1 MSDPAESIQIVKIGD
16 VTMTAAQ
23 DQIGAALAGAHG
35 EIRDARRNNVNPHL
49 RNKFADLSSVLAA
62 VRGPLARHGLAVT
75 MHAQTTPTHA
85 GVVYV
90 LTHAS
95 GQWQAGAL
103 LHERGRNKGLSGP
116 QADGVCISYARR
128 YTLMSLTACAAGD
141 DVDGA
146 GLPAEDRRAAEPPRA
161 HLESARDRLE
171 YICKGAHVTLAEV
184 AAWCQAHG
192 RPAPRDM
199 DVATLGKLTTWLG
212 TDKGRIAVAEH
223 AGRALDGAR

>member
-1 MSDPAESIQIVKIGD
+1 MSDPAEGIQIVKIGD

-35 EIRDARRNNVNPHL
+35 EIRDARRNNTNPHL

-128 YTLMSLTACAAGD
+128 YCIMSLTACAAGD

-146 GLPAEDRRAAEPPRA
+146 GLPDGGRQVADPLDAARERFTGAAE
-161 HLESARDRLE
+161 L
-171 YICKGAHVTLAEV
+171 AHVTRAEV

-192 RPAPRDM
+192 RPGPRDM
-199 DVATLGKLTTWLG
+199 DAATLGKLTTWLG
-212 TDKGRIAVAEH
+212 TDKGRVAVAEH

>member
-1 MSDPAESIQIVKIGD
+1 MSDPAESVQIVRIGD

-23 DQIGAALAGAHG
+23 DQIAAALAGAHG
-35 EIRDARRNNVNPHL
+35 EIRDARRNNTNPHL

-75 MHAQTTPTHA
+75 MHAQSTPTHA

-90 LTHAS
+90 LTHSS

-103 LHERGRNKGLSGP
+103 MHERGRNKGLSGP
-116 QADGVCISYARR
+116 QADGVCLSYARR
-128 YTLMSLTACAAGD
+128 YALMGLAACAAGD

-146 GLPAEDRRAAEPPRA
+146 GLPAEPNRA

-171 YICKGAHVTLAEV
+171 YTCKAAHVTLAEV
-184 AAWCQAHG
+184 DAWGQAHG

-199 DVATLGKLTTWLG
+199 DAGTLEKLTTWLS

-223 AGRALDGAR
+223 AGRALDSALSEE